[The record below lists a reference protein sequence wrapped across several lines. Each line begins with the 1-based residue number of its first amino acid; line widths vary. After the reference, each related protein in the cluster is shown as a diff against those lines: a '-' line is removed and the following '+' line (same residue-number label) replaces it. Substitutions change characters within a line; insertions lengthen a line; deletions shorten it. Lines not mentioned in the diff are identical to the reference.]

1 MGASG
6 VARRPASVLCAL
18 VSSLFWL
25 AGLAALDRARAQ
37 NVINPD
43 FALPSAAGAA
53 GGYIIDPPTTSQ
65 TGWKFENYT
74 GGENNISGVQQ
85 NGSGLAT
92 CCRSNRTTS
101 FLFRI
106 FCIHFGSRFRAT
118 GKNP

>member
-85 NGSGLAT
+85 NGSGLGGPNAPKRGT
-92 CCRSNRTTS
+92 PNR
-101 FLFRI
+101 L
-106 FCIHFGSRFRAT
+106 HLQSRHDFAEYRVQASR
-118 GKNP
+118 